1 LGPAIKRTERPLGTV
16 SGSEDLKGNVL
27 KGFPLDL
34 PEGGNIRAINIE
46 EHLHHHSCEG
56 RETTRAVGTAGSLIS
71 LRMNFFIASR

>member
-34 PEGGNIRAINIE
+34 PEGGNVRAINIE
-46 EHLHHHSCEG
+46 EHFHHHSCEG
-56 RETTRAVGTAGSLIS
+56 RETDYPGRWYCKL
-71 LRMNFFIASR
+71 LNFAEDEFIHSE